1 MDDNMSNE
9 NLQFATQE
17 QLQGSQSGSGNMHMS
32 WSARTIGAMLLGNI
46 LYALTVKLFLL
57 PANLA
62 SGGATGIALAAH
74 YATGL
79 SVSGILLL
87 VNVSMLVVGFFAL
100 GKSFV
105 VTTLLSTF
113 LIPAALEVFD
123 KGLGDFVLTRDIL
136 LCTLFAGL
144 GVGISLGIVI
154 RTGASTGGM
163 DIPPLVLYKY
173 FRVPVSVSLYVFDV
187 LILLLQV
194 PQHPAENILY
204 GILFVMVS
212 AIALDKTMMIG
223 TTQTEVKIISSK
235 SAELRDA
242 ILKQL
247 DRGVT
252 LLDAEG
258 GYLHDKRQMIFS
270 VISNRE
276 LFRLEKI
283 VHGIDPASF
292 MVITRV
298 SEVKGRGFTMD
309 KQVL

>member
-1 MDDNMSNE
+1 MDG
-9 NLQFATQE
+9 NL
-17 QLQGSQSGSGNMHMS
+17 HMN
-32 WSARTIGAMLLGNI
+32 WSVRSVSAMLAGNI

-62 SGGATGIALAAH
+62 RGGGTGIALAAH
-74 YATGL
+74 YATGV

-87 VNVSMLVVGFFAL
+87 VNISMLILGFFAL
-100 GKSFV
+100 GKAFV

-123 KGLGDFVLTRDIL
+123 RMLGDFVLTQDIL

-144 GVGISLGIVI
+144 GVGVSLGIVI
-154 RTGASTGGM
+154 RTGASTGGL
-163 DIPPLVLYKY
+163 DIPPLILYKY
-173 FRVPVSVSLYVFDV
+173 FRIPVSASLYAFDV
-187 LILLLQV
+187 AILLLQM
-194 PQHPAENILY
+194 PLHPAENILY

-235 SAELRDA
+235 TPQLQEA

-252 LLDAEG
+252 LLEAEG
-258 GYLHDKRQMIFS
+258 GYLHDRTQMIFS

-276 LFRLEKI
+276 LFRLERI
-283 VHGIDPASF
+283 VHSIDPDSF

-298 SEVKGRGFTMD
+298 SEVRGRGFTID
-309 KQVL
+309 KHAL

>member
-1 MDDNMSNE
+1 MLKAAMEDK
-9 NLQFATQE
+9 TQMNW
-17 QLQGSQSGSGNMHMS
+17 SGRSI
-32 WSARTIGAMLLGNI
+32 ALMLVGNI

-57 PANLA
+57 PADLA

-74 YATGL
+74 YATGV
-79 SVSGILLL
+79 SVSGMLLV
-87 VNVSMLVVGFFAL
+87 VNVSMLILGFFAL

-113 LIPAALEVFD
+113 LIPAALEVAD
-123 KGLGDFVLTRDIL
+123 RVLGEFVLTRDIL
-136 LCTLFAGL
+136 LCTVFAGL
-144 GVGISLGIVI
+144 GVGFSLGVVI

-173 FRVPVSVSLYVFDV
+173 FRIPVSVGLYVFDV

-194 PQHPAENILY
+194 PLHPAENILY
-204 GILFVMVS
+204 GILFVLIS

-223 TTQTEVKIISSK
+223 TTQTEVKIVSDK
-235 SAELRDA
+235 SGELGEA

-258 GYLHDKRQMIFS
+258 GYLHDKTQMIFS

-276 LFRLEKI
+276 LYKLEKI
-283 VHGIDPASF
+283 AHGIDPGCF

-298 SEVKGRGFTMD
+298 SEVKGRGFTME
-309 KQVL
+309 KKVL

>member
-1 MDDNMSNE
+1 MDG
-9 NLQFATQE
+9 NL
-17 QLQGSQSGSGNMHMS
+17 HMN
-32 WSARTIGAMLLGNI
+32 WSVRSVSAMLAGNI

-62 SGGATGIALAAH
+62 SGGGTGIALAAH
-74 YATGL
+74 YATGV

-87 VNVSMLVVGFFAL
+87 VNISMLILGFFAL
-100 GKSFV
+100 GKAFV

-123 KGLGDFVLTRDIL
+123 RMLGDFVLTQDIL

-144 GVGISLGIVI
+144 RVGVSLGIVI
-154 RTGASTGGM
+154 RTGASTGGL
-163 DIPPLVLYKY
+163 DIPPLILYKY
-173 FRVPVSVSLYVFDV
+173 FRIPVPASLYAFDV
-187 LILLLQV
+187 AILLLQM
-194 PQHPAENILY
+194 PLHPAENILY

-235 SAELRDA
+235 TPLLQEA

-252 LLDAEG
+252 LLEAEG
-258 GYLHDKRQMIFS
+258 GYLHDRTQMIFS

-276 LFRLEKI
+276 LFRLERI
-283 VHGIDPASF
+283 VHSIDPDSF

-298 SEVKGRGFTMD
+298 SEVRGRGFTID
-309 KQVL
+309 KHVL

>member
-1 MDDNMSNE
+1 MDG
-9 NLQFATQE
+9 NL
-17 QLQGSQSGSGNMHMS
+17 HMN
-32 WSARTIGAMLLGNI
+32 WSVRSVSAMLAGNI

-62 SGGATGIALAAH
+62 SGGGTGIALAAH
-74 YATGL
+74 YATGV

-87 VNVSMLVVGFFAL
+87 VNISMLILGFFAL
-100 GKSFV
+100 GKAFV

-123 KGLGDFVLTRDIL
+123 RMLGDFVLTQDIL

-144 GVGISLGIVI
+144 GVGVSLGIVI
-154 RTGASTGGM
+154 RTGASTGGL
-163 DIPPLVLYKY
+163 DIPPLILYKY
-173 FRVPVSVSLYVFDV
+173 FRIPVSASLYAFDV
-187 LILLLQV
+187 AILLLQM
-194 PQHPAENILY
+194 PLHPAENILY

-235 SAELRDA
+235 TPQLQEA

-252 LLDAEG
+252 LVGAEG
-258 GYLHDKRQMIFS
+258 GYLHDRTQMIFS

-276 LFRLEKI
+276 LFRLERI
-283 VHGIDPASF
+283 VHSIDPDSF

-298 SEVKGRGFTMD
+298 SEVRGRGFTID
-309 KQVL
+309 KHAL